1 MQKEMLQAH
10 YIMGIIYNVSYF
22 NGNFD
27 FELFQENRKKLG
39 DLICYSNSVDIPLSI
54 IQTDGDFIFYLLREE
69 SPLIDPKSNVLVEC
83 KLPVK
88 SGYRQHTM
96 AELNRILTDLQ
107 QLIETNVILK
117 KEAST
122 GFSQYDMRENY
133 EDYVSDEVN
142 QFDETF
148 DIVDDSYIECNEEDN
163 YIEELD
169 NEDEE
174 RPLW

>member
-22 NGNFD
+22 NGDFD

-39 DLICYSNSVDIPLSI
+39 DLICYSHSVGIPLRI
-54 IQTDGDFIFYLLREE
+54 IQNDGDFIFYLLREE

-83 KLPVK
+83 KLAIK

-96 AELNRILTDLQ
+96 SELNRILTDLE

-117 KEAST
+117 KESLT
-122 GFSQYDMRENY
+122 GFSQYDIRENY
-133 EDYVSDEVN
+133 EDCVSDEVN
-142 QFDETF
+142 QFEEIF
-148 DIVDDSYIECNEEDN
+148 DSVDDNPIEFVEEDD

-169 NEDEE
+169 NEEEE